1 MKEYNHE
8 TDFTHDIIII
18 GGGTAGLTLAEG
30 ASRLGLKTILLEKT
44 KTGGSCLFN
53 GCIPAK
59 NLIRLSAVYSSA
71 FNLETYGISLCKKT
85 YFLTAKKG

>member
-1 MKEYNHE
+1 MKEYSHE

-30 ASRLGLKTILLEKT
+30 ASRLGLKTLLIEKG

-53 GCIPAK
+53 GCIPLK
-59 NLIRLSAVYSSA
+59 NLISLSAILFHCS
-71 FNLETYGISLCKKT
+71 
-85 YFLTAKKG
+85 